1 MVRIW
6 NYNKSRIH
14 ATRGIRHISMN
25 FDEENLI
32 FFGEVK
38 KASAADMTDLDRLSD
53 YILFAEHAFILD
65 EIEKNDWIT
74 DSNATNQ
81 NFFVN
86 NFHSGSSSMEKRP
99 RLLSEN
105 YTSSTDYN
113 QNNNLQQQRITT
125 KVRQNSTEMEGQQG
139 QVPLNEIDRPLTSS
153 KDTDGNMAFI
163 GNSIKKLIQ
172 YNPPN
177 KPHHKRD
184 LSITNTNKT
193 NLSLMNTDDFM
204 TPKGPNSGT
213 GRAIIFPGPV
223 IANFQSPGLTKGE
236 SGRGNHTDF
245 D

>member
-14 ATRGIRHISMN
+14 ATRGIRHISMK

-65 EIEKNDWIT
+65 EIEKNDWIA
-74 DSNATNQ
+74 DSNSTNQ

-99 RLLSEN
+99 RILSEN
-105 YTSSTDYN
+105 YTSSTDYH
-113 QNNNLQQQRITT
+113 QNNNLQQPKITT
-125 KVRQNSTEMEGQQG
+125 KVRQSSTEMEGQQG
-139 QVPLNEIDRPLTSS
+139 HVPHNETDRPLTSS

-177 KPHHKRD
+177 KPNHKRD

-204 TPKGPNSGT
+204 TPKAPNSGQS
-213 GRAIIFPGPV
+213 RAIIFPGPV
-223 IANFQSPGLTKGE
+223 IPNFQSPGLSKGE
-236 SGRGNHTDF
+236 SGRGNDTEF